1 MHIVIISTVIVGITT
16 PLVTPLVTAFGMY
29 YFKKDVLDFY
39 DKNIKYKISFW

>member
-1 MHIVIISTVIVGITT
+1 MHIVIISTVIVGIT
-16 PLVTPLVTAFGMY
+16 TPLVTAFGMY